1 MLALILTQTREPNFN
16 YKVVQHTELINFYCI
31 YLEL

>member
-1 MLALILTQTREPNFN
+1 MLRPIFIQTRESNFN
-16 YKVVQHTELINFYCI
+16 YKVVQHTKLINFYCT

>member
-1 MLALILTQTREPNFN
+1 MLLPIFIQTREPNFN
-16 YKVVQHTELINFYCI
+16 YKVVQQTKLINFYCI